1 MNMNISP
8 RLISIIQ
15 LRIHD
20 LLCQLYC
27 SKRYTWIMM
36 VSGNTVLIQLCMFES
51 ETDSEEVEE
60 WIIQARLQV
69 DVSEW

>member
-1 MNMNISP
+1 
-8 RLISIIQ
+8 
-15 LRIHD
+15 
-20 LLCQLYC
+20 
-27 SKRYTWIMM
+27 MM